1 LLIRACAT
9 NSWRADFSESLQ
21 DWLRVLQQES
31 RGKYELEYR
40 CWKRIIYSTLPQLDI
55 LFSEQD
61 EAVLALQLA
70 FRQKRREEAEARERE
85 EAEAREREEAVA
97 REREGA
103 QAAGCT
109 LYVCAIDTRASN
121 PSAFFS
127 IYAFIILTTSANSAD
142 AESKEKAAVSHQL
155 TFTGDAAGK
164 RLKVRHDSGDAG
176 AGLSLSF

>member
-1 LLIRACAT
+1 MLSRACAR
-9 NSWRADFSESLQ
+9 NALRADFSESLQ

-85 EAEAREREEAVA
+85 EAVA

-109 LYVCAIDTRASN
+109 VYVCAIDT
-121 PSAFFS
+121 
-127 IYAFIILTTSANSAD
+127 
-142 AESKEKAAVSHQL
+142 
-155 TFTGDAAGK
+155 
-164 RLKVRHDSGDAG
+164 
-176 AGLSLSF
+176 